1 MSLPLR
7 FVNNTGQNSEQ
18 NLCFVN
24 APTQAFLSLDLT
36 RKFFSGKSSADLA
49 KKPISSE
56 IKRLLCANPRSCV
69 SLKELRR
76 LVGISQGKHY
86 TGSQEDSHEFFTFL
100 LNSLRKEGAEYLFG
114 EFSNILEIT
123 TSIFSSPNNKCPAG
137 HFYSPRSFQNEFS
150 FINLDLDEHADS
162 LWPLSLQHLIVAKY
176 SNAELPYAKCNECC
190 QCEKIKMGVVIKVF
204 VFLGVLQK
212 LLSFFLCPVL
222 LW

>member
-1 MSLPLR
+1 MSFPLR
-7 FVNNTGQNSEQ
+7 FVNNTGQNGEQ

-114 EFSNILEIT
+114 EFSNILENT
-123 TSIFSSPNNKCPAG
+123 TSIFSLQITSVQQDIFTPQG
-137 HFYSPRSFQNEFS
+137 
-150 FINLDLDEHADS
+150 
-162 LWPLSLQHLIVAKY
+162 LS
-176 SNAELPYAKCNECC
+176 
-190 QCEKIKMGVVIKVF
+190 KM
-204 VFLGVLQK
+204 
-212 LLSFFLCPVL
+212 S
-222 LW
+222 